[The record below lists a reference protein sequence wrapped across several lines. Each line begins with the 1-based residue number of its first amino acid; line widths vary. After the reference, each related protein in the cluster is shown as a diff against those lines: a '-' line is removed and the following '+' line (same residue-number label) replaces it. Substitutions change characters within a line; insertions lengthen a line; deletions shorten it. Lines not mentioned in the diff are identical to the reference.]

1 MTEPISQHRIE
12 SEIFRLS
19 ELCEKATT
27 QVARRGQA
35 AASADTNYDLAYA
48 KAFLMAKRAG
58 EPQGAR
64 VSDETAK
71 AEAKLACAV
80 ELGERNDTSAV
91 LDAAKEAGRNY
102 RAQLDAL
109 RSINANLRGAIA
121 NATGVG
127 S

>member
-1 MTEPISQHRIE
+1 MTEPISQVHIE
-12 SEIFRLS
+12 SEIVRLS

-35 AASADTNYDLAYA
+35 AATADTAYDLCYA
-48 KAFLMAKRAG
+48 KAFLLAKRAG
-58 EPQGAR
+58 EQGQR
-64 VSDETAK
+64 VSDEMAK
-71 AEAKLACAV
+71 AEAKLACAA
-80 ELGERNDTSAV
+80 ELGVRNDTSAV

-109 RSINANLRGAIA
+109 RSINANVRSAIV
-121 NATGVG
+121 NATGYG